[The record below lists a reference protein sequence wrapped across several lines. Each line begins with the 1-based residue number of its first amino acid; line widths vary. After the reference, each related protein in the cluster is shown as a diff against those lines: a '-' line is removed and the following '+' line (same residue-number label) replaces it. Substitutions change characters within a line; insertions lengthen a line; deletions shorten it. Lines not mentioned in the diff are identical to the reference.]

1 MFLAS
6 LCSGSSGLGTPVN
19 VISGGYQQPG
29 LLDANKLGGFNIE
42 SPTVVFRKP

>member
-6 LCSGSSGLGTPVN
+6 LRSSSGCLDTPIN
-19 VISGGYQQPG
+19 VISGSYQQPG

-42 SPTVVFRKP
+42 SPKVVFRKP